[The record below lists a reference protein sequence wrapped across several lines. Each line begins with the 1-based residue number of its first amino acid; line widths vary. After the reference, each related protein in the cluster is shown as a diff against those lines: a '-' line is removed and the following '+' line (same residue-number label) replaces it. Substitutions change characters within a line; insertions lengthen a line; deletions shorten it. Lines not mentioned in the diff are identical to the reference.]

1 MKHFRLTLPR
11 GVGSPLTHA
20 VKLVRLAS
28 RFHSTVLLKCNG
40 EIADLRRH
48 SIITIV
54 ALCAMAKVLE
64 IEAAGADERAVVQT
78 IAQSF
83 PG

>member
-1 MKHFRLTLPR
+1 MKCFRLILPR
-11 GVGSPLTHA
+11 GTGSPLAQA

-54 ALCAMAKVLE
+54 AICAMASVLE
-64 IEAAGADERAVVQT
+64 IEAAGDDEQAVVQT
-78 IAQSF
+78 IERSF

>member
-1 MKHFRLTLPR
+1 MKHFRLILPR
-11 GVGSPLTHA
+11 GKGSPLAQA
-20 VKLVRLAS
+20 VKLARLAS
-28 RFHSTVLLKCNG
+28 RFHSTILLKCNG

-54 ALCAMAKVLE
+54 AVCAMANVME
-64 IEAAGADERAVVQT
+64 IEAAGDDEQAVVQSIEQT
-78 IAQSF
+78 F

>member
-1 MKHFRLTLPR
+1 MKRFRFKLPR
-11 GVGSPLTHA
+11 GRGSPLTAA
-20 VKLVRLAS
+20 VKLARLAS
-28 RFHSTVLLKCNG
+28 RFHSTILLKCNG

-54 ALCAMAKVLE
+54 AVCAMANVME
-64 IEAAGADERAVVQT
+64 IEAAGDDEQAVVQS
-78 IAQSF
+78 IEQSF